1 MNGFVNGFY
10 NFSVWITRLAYVN
23 ILWVAFTIVGLGI
36 LGFLPA
42 TAAMFA
48 VVRKW
53 IMDNEDIPIFK
64 TFWKSYRKEFKKANV
79 IGYILVLTG
88 YVLFAELQILWAQEN
103 TVYFVASFG
112 VLAIFFIYFIILL
125 YLFPIFVHFNLK
137 TFQYIKWP
145 AIIGIVHPILTI
157 VLGVGILFIHYLTFV
172 TLPALLFFFGGS
184 VTAYILMW
192 GASKTF
198 SKYEQAE
205 TA

>member
-23 ILWVAFTIVGLGI
+23 LLWVAFTILGLGI
-36 LGFLPA
+36 LGLFPA

-53 IMDNEDIPIFK
+53 MMEDEDIPIFK
-64 TFWKSYRKEFKKANV
+64 TFWKSYRIEFKKANV
-79 IGYILVLTG
+79 VGYILLLIG

-145 AIIGIVHPILTI
+145 AIIGIIHPLLTI

>member
-1 MNGFVNGFY
+1 MSGFVNGFY

-23 ILWVAFTIVGLGI
+23 ILWVAFTVMGLGV
-36 LGFLPA
+36 LGLLPA

-53 IMDNEDIPIFK
+53 VMEDEEIPIFK
-64 TFWKSYRKEFKKANV
+64 TFWKSYRKEFKKANAV
-79 IGYILVLTG
+79 GYILILIG
-88 YVLFAELQILWAQEN
+88 YVLIAELQILWAQEGMA
-103 TVYFVASFG
+103 YFVAGFG
-112 VLAIFFIYFIILL
+112 VLAIFFMYFIILL
-125 YLFPIFVHFNLK
+125 YLFPIFVHFNL
-137 TFQYIKWP
+137 TIFQYIKWP
-145 AIIGIVHPILTI
+145 AIVGTVHPILTI

-198 SKYEQAE
+198 SKYEQTEA
-205 TA
+205 T